1 MGLMW
6 GLFSVIIA
14 SVAQLSL
21 GFAASHLPPMTH
33 LWDFI
38 AALLAFGLDARI
50 LLLGLL
56 GYLLSVFC
64 WYKTLHKLAL
74 SKAYA
79 LLSMSYVLVW
89 IASMVLPGWEGTF
102 SLKALL
108 GVACIMSGL
117 MLIFL
122 PTTKQRSEF
131 SLPLYTA
138 VPTHRGYNCLP
149 RGLSPYAAFHD

>member
-1 MGLMW
+1 MFAGKKSAQIREILINESAWEEMTC
-6 GLFSVIIA
+6 LFAPS
-14 SVAQLSL
+14 
-21 GFAASHLPPMTH
+21 
-33 LWDFI
+33 
-38 AALLAFGLDARI
+38 
-50 LLLGLL
+50 
-56 GYLLSVFC
+56 
-64 WYKTLHKLAL
+64 L

-122 PTTKQRSEF
+122 PTTKQR
-131 SLPLYTA
+131 Y
-138 VPTHRGYNCLP
+138 
-149 RGLSPYAAFHD
+149 

>member
-14 SVAQLSL
+14 SAAQLSL
-21 GFAASHLPPMTH
+21 GYAASHLPPMTQF
-33 LWDFI
+33 WDFI
-38 AALLAFGLDARI
+38 EAFFAFGPGARM
-50 LLLGLL
+50 LVVGLV

-64 WYKTLHKLAL
+64 WYKALHQLAL

-122 PTTKQRSEF
+122 PTTKQR
-131 SLPLYTA
+131 Y
-138 VPTHRGYNCLP
+138 
-149 RGLSPYAAFHD
+149 

>member
-14 SVAQLSL
+14 SAAQLSL
-21 GFAASHLPPMTH
+21 GYAASHLPPMTQF
-33 LWDFI
+33 WDFI
-38 AALLAFGLDARI
+38 AAFFAFGPGARM
-50 LLLGLL
+50 LVVGLV

-64 WYKTLHKLAL
+64 WYKALHQLAL

-102 SLKALL
+102 
-108 GVACIMSGL
+108 
-117 MLIFL
+117 
-122 PTTKQRSEF
+122 R
-131 SLPLYTA
+131 
-138 VPTHRGYNCLP
+138 
-149 RGLSPYAAFHD
+149 

>member
-1 MGLMW
+1 
-6 GLFSVIIA
+6 
-14 SVAQLSL
+14 
-21 GFAASHLPPMTH
+21 
-33 LWDFI
+33 
-38 AALLAFGLDARI
+38 
-50 LLLGLL
+50 
-56 GYLLSVFC
+56 
-64 WYKTLHKLAL
+64 L

-122 PTTKQRSEF
+122 PTTKQR
-131 SLPLYTA
+131 Y
-138 VPTHRGYNCLP
+138 
-149 RGLSPYAAFHD
+149 

>member
-1 MGLMW
+1 MIWLT
-6 GLFSVIIA
+6 LVFASLL
-14 SVAQLSL
+14 SVAGQLCQKQATCFVAINKRRKHIVLWL
-21 GFAASHLPPMTH
+21 GLALACLGLAMM
-33 LWDFI
+33 LW
-38 AALLAFGLDARI
+38 
-50 LLLGLL
+50 LL

-122 PTTKQRSEF
+122 PTTKQR
-131 SLPLYTA
+131 Y
-138 VPTHRGYNCLP
+138 
-149 RGLSPYAAFHD
+149 